1 MYELFQLQEEV
12 CDTIQL
18 WLCISLMWWT
28 FYSTSAQFKVF
39 KRLFLHSSLQR
50 VTISLDCIY
59 FRHQFFEEGLNV
71 LWTLRQ
77 SSCTFLA
84 SRRGCFHGRKRKAF
98 FWFDEIPGAID
109 RGTGFSLGNSFRWNL
124 KCVMRRK
131 WKGIEQN
138 IQSLIRILLDQ
149 KDSQDIVVK
158 TCCETSKKLC

>member
-1 MYELFQLQEEV
+1 M
-12 CDTIQL
+12 
-18 WLCISLMWWT
+18 
-28 FYSTSAQFKVF
+28 
-39 KRLFLHSSLQR
+39 
-50 VTISLDCIY
+50 SLDCIY

-158 TCCETSKKLC
+158 NCCETSKKLCWALQLEGNWRVILNKERCRSSSTHRAPTYFSETSNCHFFGQI